1 MSHET
6 EGDVSLLTHATC
18 QEGNV
23 PLTHLTHASAGA
35 LYLHVPFCVRK
46 CAYCDFASWATARD
60 DSLLAAYESAL
71 ELQLRAF
78 AAAGLVEGCQTAYV
92 GGGTPTMLGRGLGS
106 LVACVRQAAPKVGEV
121 TCEANPDS
129 LTDQVL
135 DALAAAGATRVS
147 IGVQSMSDA
156 ELAQLGRIHTAA
168 QAEQRVRAAVAA
180 GLDVSCDLMCAIPLQ
195 TDASWLR
202 SLERVVALGVG
213 HVSVYPLAIEEGT
226 PLAARVGDDEAPR
239 NSGDVQ
245 AARMEAAEA
254 ELASRGFHRYEVA
267 SYARPG
273 KECHH
278 NQAYW
283 TGVPYLGLGTG
294 ASGMLTRQGYERL
307 RTVCPQLPGVSDS
320 VARVRMRVTSGR
332 EQIARDPRP
341 EALHFDLE
349 LMDARQAAAEDLML
363 GCRMAAG
370 VGPGLLT
377 LAAGIMGADLEGAV
391 QRVVER
397 GLASWERGRLVPTHQ
412 GWLLGNELYGE
423 MWDLSLGTIEQCSC

>member
-307 RTVCPQLPGVSDS
+307 RTVCPQLPAVPAG
-320 VARVRMRVTSGR
+320 VARVRLTVTSGR

-363 GCRMAAG
+363 GCRLATG
-370 VGPGLLT
+370 VGPDLL
-377 LAAGIMGADLEGAV
+377 AYAGGIMGGDLEEAV
-391 QRVVER
+391 RRVVAR
-397 GLASWERGRLVPTHQ
+397 GLAACQRGRPHAPGLA
-412 GWLLGNELYGE
+412 LGKRAVR
-423 MWDLSLGTIEQCSC
+423 

>member
-1 MSHET
+1 MRPPVPS
-6 EGDVSLLTHATC
+6 TC
-18 QEGNV
+18 
-23 PLTHLTHASAGA
+23 T
-35 LYLHVPFCVRK
+35 CVRK

-307 RTVCPQLPGVSDS
+307 RTVCPQLPAVPAG
-320 VARVRMRVTSGR
+320 VARVRLTVTSGR

-363 GCRMAAG
+363 GCRLATG
-370 VGPGLLT
+370 VGPDLL
-377 LAAGIMGADLEGAV
+377 AYAGGIMGGDLEEAV
-391 QRVVER
+391 RRVVAR
-397 GLASWERGRLVPTHQ
+397 GLAACQRGRLVPTHQ

>member
-307 RTVCPQLPGVSDS
+307 RTVCPQLPAVPAG
-320 VARVRMRVTSGR
+320 VARVRLTVTSGR

-341 EALHFDLE
+341 EALHVDLE

-363 GCRMAAG
+363 GCRLATG
-370 VGPGLLT
+370 VGPDLL
-377 LAAGIMGADLEGAV
+377 AYAGGIMGGDLEEAV
-391 QRVVER
+391 RRVVAR
-397 GLASWERGRLVPTHQ
+397 GLAACQRGRLVPTHQ